1 MKTTVGRPIQV
12 GDVLSKGVDL
22 VRKNPGL
29 MIPQAIVLVFSLATD
44 AVGASPLSLIRI
56 TLSIVTGVVSV
67 IVLGAYPSMVQA
79 VLGGGQISVTD
90 SLGKAFH
97 RFWTLLFA
105 TFLVGLIVA
114 LGLVALIVPGVIF
127 ITWYAYFVPAIM
139 LEDKGVLAAMGASKA
154 FGRDK
159 KWSTFSIGI
168 VLAIVTL
175 VASAFGAAIGLS
187 SAIAGQV
194 VQSFL
199 SVPLEAWIA
208 VCISYTYI
216 TYGPSSA
223 PQTTEIPGYAA
234 PPPSPIQGQTPTVIP
249 PYTTARQKNFC
260 RNCGSPIQPDS
271 KFCSNCGTT
280 V

>member
-154 FGRDK
+154 FG
-159 KWSTFSIGI
+159 
-168 VLAIVTL
+168 
-175 VASAFGAAIGLS
+175 
-187 SAIAGQV
+187 
-194 VQSFL
+194 
-199 SVPLEAWIA
+199 
-208 VCISYTYI
+208 
-216 TYGPSSA
+216 
-223 PQTTEIPGYAA
+223 
-234 PPPSPIQGQTPTVIP
+234 
-249 PYTTARQKNFC
+249 
-260 RNCGSPIQPDS
+260 
-271 KFCSNCGTT
+271 
-280 V
+280 